1 MVFDN
6 SIMRFFRVF
15 LLMICVLALG
25 FCYAQTSDQL
35 KANKKNLEV
44 EIADTKK
51 LLQET
56 QKKEN
61 TSLQQISLLR
71 KQINNREKLITE
83 LNTQIFNFEIE
94 LDLNLKLSQSLDK
107 KLGYMKADYERIV
120 YLAFKNRRLMDKI
133 TFLVSAD
140 DFSQMYRRMKFFTVF
155 SDNIKHQAE
164 EIKKTQQEIAEKNAK
179 ILSIKEEKLALLDNK
194 EKEIISLEKDRT
206 LKTKALDELKKK
218 EKQLASD
225 LKAKQTKQKEIEA
238 AIKKAIE
245 NEILAANKKK
255 AEKTPTAEGTSTK
268 KPSSTVLEYTPEEKA
283 TSNSFAGNKGK
294 LPWPVA
300 KGATINSFGKYRN
313 PDVPSVMM
321 ESKGIDIL
329 VEPNTQVRAIYEGV
343 VYGIL
348 DMGSSGKV
356 IIIRHGEYITVY
368 QGLATVSVKKDD
380 KVSAKQNLGTVGK
393 SMGKN
398 THELHFEILKEFT
411 HLDPSDWLS
420 QK

>member
-1 MVFDN
+1 
-6 SIMRFFRVF
+6 MRFSKFFFFILFVSF
-15 LLMICVLALG
+15 VLY
-25 FCYAQTSDQL
+25 CNAQTSDQL
-35 KANKKNLEV
+35 KVNKKNLEA

-71 KQINNREKLITE
+71 KQISNREKLITE

-107 KLGYMKADYERIV
+107 KLEYMKADYERIV
-120 YLAFKNRRLMDKI
+120 YLAFKNRRMIDKI
-133 TFLVSAD
+133 TFLFSAD
-140 DFSQMYRRMKFFTVF
+140 DFSQMYRRMKFFTIF
-155 SDNIKHQAE
+155 SDNIKRQAE

-194 EKEIISLEKDRT
+194 EKEIVSLEKDRT
-206 LKTKALDELKKK
+206 AKTKTLDELKKK
-218 EKQLASD
+218 EKQLASE
-225 LKAKQTKQKEIEA
+225 LKVKQTKQKEIEA

-245 NEILAANKKK
+245 QEILAANKKK
-255 AEKTPTAEGTSTK
+255 AEKGGTAAGTASTK

-283 TSNSFAGNKGK
+283 TSNSFSGNKGK

-300 KGATINSFGKYRN
+300 KGATINSFGKYKN

-329 VEPNTQVRAIYEGV
+329 VEPNTQVRAVYEGV

-348 DMGSSGKV
+348 DMGSVGKV
-356 IIIRHGEYITVY
+356 VIIRHGEYITVY
-368 QGLATVSVKKDD
+368 QGLADVSVKKDD
-380 KVSAKQNLGTVGK
+380 KVSSKQNIGTVGK

-411 HLDPSDWLS
+411 HLDPSLWLS